1 MKKCLKFLFI
11 TGLAFLVFG
20 CDDDDKHVAEPIPPI
35 FKEVKM
41 PSETSIIPGQAAQIT
56 GLGFARE
63 DKMFLTNTEGTNEVE
78 VLEVTDSYIKFT
90 EFRFSAGEREKETN
104 RATEQQREK
113 GNPNSTQFILEH
125 S

>member
-41 PSETSIIPGQAAQIT
+41 PSEMSIIPGQATQT
-56 GLGFARE
+56 
-63 DKMFLTNTEGTNEVE
+63 V
-78 VLEVTDSYIKFT
+78 SYTHLKSSKF
-90 EFRFSAGEREKETN
+90 K
-104 RATEQQREK
+104 K
-113 GNPNSTQFILEH
+113 
-125 S
+125 